1 MNINPEKLSAAVDVK
16 QLNQTVNQN
25 INTNFGS
32 YKDFYNTPQEILAF
46 NPLAQVVN
54 SKDREF
60 WQGNDGKDIMN
71 RVKTR
76 NTFRSLYGRPFLEK
90 NGRELND
97 TEVDTMLRKF
107 YDVPEDQDLDFG
119 YLKKD
124 LDNQHRE
131 KYDKQDFTT
140 SEALGGTVATLFL
153 NPLEKVTEF
162 IGVQGVRAVNPN
174 KVSIFNTPDVR
185 LAKQIYQITNKK
197 YNREEETTTSIATD
211 FLDRLEYNIPG
222 AINFMTDNARFNMYE
237 LQTFDSKTGG
247 IGGYLK
253 EVATTLASNADVLTI
268 GAFAPYYI
276 AMPYMMIREGADF
289 EEEKRKEAGLKDY
302 YSADEW
308 TPEIAD
314 KAETIAQSAFGYGIV
329 SGIIE
334 YAQVLTLLKTNIGM
348 AYATKKMSRPMLN
361 SVKAFFKAQG
371 YSAIEN
377 VGEESLQQIASNLFT
392 NKNNKALNDKY
403 NLGLPESIYWARGV
417 SDAVD
422 GALKMTV
429 GMGLVGGAKSTYS
442 RYFGQ
447 TKQWILDKQE
457 MLMNDFGL
465 NEKEAKQYAIRLGRA
480 RASERATKA
489 LVKEIFEVSEISAVK
504 EAGRRNRLREQY
516 VNKVM
521 GIASNNG
528 NTLSERDFERLA
540 IIFTEAELKKMS
552 PQNSDVFVRAVY
564 GDQNARNQHNN
575 EILKQFVLNLP
586 GQVGDAN
593 TQETR
598 STQETIN
605 QIIDKYD
612 FSPEV
617 NELINKIKAGF
628 FDTELESTGNP
639 EADTLVDRRK
649 AAIQKVLDLHGTL
662 RKGEQRTETA
672 DVEDDLLDDFSVVKS
687 EAERLGVEVEGDKR
701 TSEYKVRLRR
711 AVEKARAEERA
722 DEQEQDVE
730 DVDKRKKENRR
741 QKFLNKMLQKG
752 RKALSVLAPNVKIK
766 YAKDARDFQ
775 RITRRTGRGYY
786 NMKDTIWLNP
796 DSATM
801 GTLAHEITHAIFHQR
816 LKTDAR
822 IRYVANRI
830 LNDMIDFNSLDESVV
845 IRIKAF
851 QQQYRDANQ
860 IKDLDEEGLAE
871 LVSIMVDSFEN
882 LIPRTQNKIK
892 AWLRKI
898 FGNWLPSLKDNETA
912 LKMLQVIGAKTSRG
926 EAILESDVA
935 LLDQL
940 GQEKTDLELSEES
953 TQEGNDKFQLSYYD
967 PLTNLYYYY
976 DADDFLKHIKQGH
989 LTTDKKPSDFAGQQI
1004 ILHSPDSMF
1013 SGNIYRDDVLLIKG
1027 QGGVY
1032 YPIKYMKQ
1040 GYFWAATEAGANELV
1055 KLLNQSAEG
1064 QGKVLMGLTNGGRD
1078 KLFSSSNGAIGVI
1091 NLFENLIDSGQISM
1105 TKEQLSY
1112 VLIRASSEL
1121 NQVSGDINKVKGMLA
1136 GRYIDPVTKDPIT
1149 FRRRKNFT
1157 IDVIRQIAEIAE
1169 GDAKLEY
1176 ELRTFYKSINI
1187 VDIPLSKQT
1196 GKPIDSKSL
1205 FTLGVRH
1212 LAEMMTEPT
1221 LKNELDYEDRLNR
1234 EVTGDLY
1241 AIIEMQGTVEAIA
1254 TPEHDTYGYSIV
1266 STTGQKPVLHM
1277 LSQRA
1282 NYKDSIVD
1290 INGNS
1295 LVPTPEQ
1302 IEQEIKNNP
1311 KSKNEVDAALNIER
1325 RIFPTTGTSTQ
1336 VLRVSDQPGKA
1347 QLATPTF
1354 KFDLGGAESL
1364 EEFRELAWYKDNVED
1379 PRFSDWNQRLGLKPW
1394 GYYGGAEQV
1403 GRLYSGEVMI
1413 PISMLDGLKGAA
1425 NEHVT
1430 RYEEDGITLKPQV
1443 RETVDKY
1450 KEELREKKKYD
1461 FGVNLHVMGDGQV
1474 FIYDGNHRTIAA
1486 RELAEEG
1493 VITHINIGEM
1503 RYWDASL
1510 DFVSDDFKANNLIK
1524 IHNEFVKNN
1533 PDDFDVGKQ
1542 QLSTSVNAATF
1553 FSGTRTMEFPMIS
1566 NKLINWKLAVEYEK
1580 DINDLAN
1587 GIFKTDFEAKDIT
1600 KMNPKDFL
1608 DQNLEFMHF
1617 SPPCQF
1623 FSKLSKTEKSKMTPQ
1638 QLAAA
1643 TKLELEIAKKVAEFI
1658 EVIKPNNLTIE
1669 NVPGYIDSPH
1679 WNDVIRP
1686 SLVKA
1691 GYKVEAV
1698 KTDPAYYG
1706 GISQRERVIVRATRV
1721 KNEDRTFV
1729 DFPPLPKET
1738 GPGDFKK
1745 AFAPY
1750 IKELPVEP
1758 VEEFG
1763 EIRTGKKGY
1772 GTMHVIVNKLFNDQ
1786 ARDMEKYARSK
1797 QLFYIGTGDGT
1808 FVPEGYASQVLTAGW
1823 QFEDSKKGEKDKV
1836 GRKVKKTVKRGK
1848 DKGQLYGASNQGR
1861 IGIPATYEISKL
1873 MDKYSRQQSLKIFA
1887 EKYGCSIKEAN
1898 DAFMS
1903 PTGYLFKRINTKIL
1917 LLAMGFDASL
1927 SEVMSDRLSLNAAVL
1942 GNGMHGLTTKYLVE
1956 AMIGWDGTQSVDFK
1970 NSTKDKIVKQK
1981 IVDEV
1986 DTDKG
1991 KFSLSNDRINELLT
2005 NIKEG
2010 NEQREKENTEG
2021 QKTNAIVEEVEEEI
2035 EEETLNPQDIAEEA
2049 EEENII
2055 DDEPTVDKDEYQSS
2069 QEFYEDNVDTD
2080 TLNEDEKFD
2089 DNFDN
2094 EKVFQLRIQDIQRIL
2109 EHYNLDE
2116 LERTQQVKF
2125 STLLAEAAKFL
2136 QRDSTLAFKI
2146 AQSINKEPRALTGI
2160 EHAII
2165 LVKTSQL
2172 VDQIEEIHISESR
2185 ATRPTTIN
2193 AGARS
2198 EALINELQD
2207 IIRADGLAGSIS
2219 GQQLAARRMALHGN
2233 NTVAGILRRME
2244 RAKKNN
2250 SKSTKVSKEDT
2261 QKAADLAAEHK
2272 KATKALEK
2280 KQKEIESERNKETK
2294 NESETFIEKEKKK
2307 RGTKAAKKLLSK
2319 EKQIRLQAKELG
2331 FDLKGFGK
2339 GQAFSINIEQAKI
2352 IRELAK
2358 ILVYKN
2364 LKRYDNIDNIVD
2376 EIKNALPSASEYDI
2390 LNAIAGN
2397 MQRRKISKTE
2407 AQKKLERITRQSN
2420 KLQAIQDKMEELFGS
2435 KPSSPPTRDDFKA
2448 LKNQL
2453 NDMYNEITSADDFD
2467 PIQTNKLL
2475 VTISQLGMLVDGYYK
2490 SVEKPSKKKVD
2501 NINKISDIISNTKK
2515 AVKLL
2520 DRIELLKGIIEGDV
2534 LPVDTDRE
2542 GPVRT
2547 EENKKIQ
2554 RLRARVSQLEDKI
2567 KQDKKD
2573 KKEKQTKEN
2582 NEAELQE
2589 LVREILGWYRKNKTP
2604 KEKKPKSDI
2613 SKAKEQAKR
2622 EQRLQDT
2629 LAELEAIL
2637 LTGKLPPEMYGKL
2650 YKQKAQVADPFKF
2663 RESIQE
2669 VRQEI
2674 KETEY
2679 YKQLEDFKWA
2689 NKRKETIRKRLDEL
2703 NRILEEGDFE
2713 SFKKPKKER
2722 EMDQEL
2728 IDLLDAQRIA
2738 ERKITR
2744 AIDELR
2750 ERTLFE
2756 TVGDYVSLPR
2766 AFAATAD
2773 ISVIFRQAL
2782 FLGTTMPKEYLNAV
2796 QGGLKGIGVSVVDG
2810 RLEFTDKIAKD
2821 IMLTLE
2827 NDEMHFIR
2835 EKAGLF
2841 FSAID
2846 TGLTASEEAF
2856 NSRAL
2861 EKVYG
2866 LKGVGNVSR
2875 TVMGASERNMVITLN
2890 LLRAAAFDGYY
2901 ELNPNATDAELK
2913 KVAYFIN
2920 LASGRG
2926 KLGKSESIMQSASF
2940 FVFSPRFALSRVQLP
2955 LWSIYAGLKIGRA
2968 KLSKDQEVK
2977 DRIEAEGFTD
2987 ELGLYIAKSW
2997 AKYSATMMGII
3008 TLAALAGASFGFDP
3022 EEEDFM
3028 KISIGN
3034 LRLDIF
3040 SGMGPVFRYWN
3051 KFNYATFS
3059 NLTGR
3064 DTDINIWDEFQKTF
3078 IKYKVS
3084 PWMSKGSEIM
3094 TGKDYVTQRDIN
3106 EFGTLLELFVP
3117 IHLANA
3123 VEGIITD
3130 VPAPYIL
3137 GELLAEGTGVGAYTV
3152 D

>member
-16 QLNQTVNQN
+16 QLNKTVNRN

-32 YKDFYNTPQEILAF
+32 YEDFYNTPQEILAF

-60 WQGNDGKDIMN
+60 WQGNDGKDIIN

-107 YDVPEDQDLDFG
+107 YDIPEDQDLDFG

-140 SEALGGTVATLFL
+140 GEFLAGTGAVFVNGA
-153 NPLEKVTEF
+153 EKVLEF
-162 IGVQGVRAVNPN
+162 LATQGVRAVNPN
-174 KVSIFNTPDVR
+174 KVSIFNTPGVV

-197 YNREEETTTSIATD
+197 YNREEETPNSIATD

-222 AINFMTDNARFNMYE
+222 AFNLLTENAKFNMYE

-253 EVATTLASNADVLTI
+253 EVATTLASNADVLTV
-268 GAFAPYYI
+268 GATLPFFV
-276 AMPYMMIREGADF
+276 AMPYMMIREGLDF
-289 EEEKRKEAGLKDY
+289 EEQKRKEAGLKDY

-314 KAETIAQSAFGYGIV
+314 KAETIAQSAFGYGVI
-329 SGIIE
+329 SGMIE
-334 YAQVLTLLKTNIGM
+334 YAQVLTLLKTNIGTK
-348 AYATKKMSRPMLN
+348 YATKRMSRPMLN
-361 SVKAFFKAQG
+361 SVRAFFKAQG

-392 NKNNKALNDKY
+392 NKNNKTLNDKY

-504 EAGRRNRLREQY
+504 EAGRRNRIREQY
-516 VNKVM
+516 VNKVL

-528 NTLSERDFERLA
+528 LELSDRDFERLA
-540 IIFTEAELKKMS
+540 IIFTEAELKEMS

-564 GDQNARNQHNN
+564 GDQNARKQHNN
-575 EILKQFVLNLP
+575 EILKQTILNLP

-605 QIIDKYD
+605 EIIDKYD

-628 FDTELESTGNP
+628 FDTELETTGNS

-662 RKGEQRTETA
+662 KKGEQRTETA

-722 DEQEQDVE
+722 DEQQQDVD
-730 DVDKRKKENRR
+730 DVDKRRKENRR

-775 RITRRTGRGYY
+775 RITRHTGRGWYD
-786 NMKDTIWLNP
+786 MKDTIWLNP

-830 LNDMIDFNSLDESVV
+830 LNDMIDFNHLDESVV

-851 QQQYRDANQ
+851 QQQYRDKKVSL
-860 IKDLDEEGLAE
+860 KDLDEEGLAE
-871 LVSIMVDSFEN
+871 LVGIMVDSFEN

-898 FGNWLPSLKDNETA
+898 FGNWLPSLKNNETA

-967 PLTNLYYYY
+967 PITNLYYFY
-976 DADDFLKHIKQGH
+976 DADLFNLYKKLGH
-989 LTTDKKPSDFAGQQI
+989 LTTDKKPSDFAGQKI
-1004 ILHSPDSMF
+1004 VLHSPDSMF

-1032 YPIKYMKQ
+1032 YPIKYLQQ
-1040 GYFWAATEAGANELV
+1040 GYFWASTKQAAEALAR
-1055 KLLNQSAEG
+1055 LLNESADG
-1064 QGKVLMGLTNGGRD
+1064 QGKVLMGLTNGGRE
-1078 KLFSSSNGAIGVI
+1078 KLFSSSNGSIGVV

-1105 TKEQLSY
+1105 TKEQFSY

-1136 GRYIDPVTKDPIT
+1136 GRYIDPVTKDPIS
-1149 FRRRKNFT
+1149 FERRKQFT
-1157 IDVIRQIAEIAE
+1157 LDVIRKVAEVAK
-1169 GDAKLEY
+1169 GNAKLEY
-1176 ELRTFYKSINI
+1176 ELRTFYKSII
-1187 VDIPLSKQT
+1187 VNDIPISKST
-1196 GKPIDSKSL
+1196 GEIVDSKSL
-1205 FTLGVRH
+1205 FTLGRLH
-1212 LAEMMTEPT
+1212 LSEMMTEPT
-1221 LKNELDYEDRLNR
+1221 LKNELESEDRLDR
-1234 EVTGDLY
+1234 EAVGDLY
-1241 AIIEMQGTVEAIA
+1241 AILEMQGTVEAIA

-1266 STTGQKPVLHM
+1266 STSGQKPVLHM
-1277 LSQRA
+1277 LSQRS

-1295 LVPTPEQ
+1295 LVPTEEQ
-1302 IEQEIKNNP
+1302 IKEELKNG
-1311 KSKNEVDAALNIER
+1311 KAKNVRDAALNIER
-1325 RIFPTTGTSTQ
+1325 RIYPTTGTSTQ

-1347 QLATPTF
+1347 QLAQTYKVYRT
-1354 KFDLGGAESL
+1354 KKGTATVKATTGNVLGDAQYYAFTE
-1364 EEFRELAWYKDNVED
+1364 KDAAAYTQGVTENVESVEITVNNPYIIGESPD
-1379 PRFSDWNQRLGLKPW
+1379 RWEADMDFADLIKAAEEAGYKFSSV
-1394 GYYGGAEQV
+1394 YG
-1403 GRLYSGEVMI
+1403 S
-1413 PISMLDGLKGAA
+1413 
-1425 NEHVT
+1425 
-1430 RYEEDGITLKPQV
+1430 EESDGITLQEYLKSIGHDSLIIKNIQSAEQNSIF
-1443 RETVDKY
+1443 R
-1450 KEELREKKKYD
+1450 L
-1461 FGVNLHVMGDGQV
+1461 FGVMADISGTGNLVQVTDGSQLIV
-1474 FIYDGNHRTIAA
+1474 FNT
-1486 RELAEEG
+1486 E
-1493 VITHINIGEM
+1493 TNF
-1503 RYWDASL
+1503 DA
-1510 DFVSDDFKANNLIK
+1510 
-1524 IHNEFVKNN
+1524 
-1533 PDDFDVGKQ
+1533 GKQ

-1587 GIFKTDFEAKDIT
+1587 GIFNTDFEAKDIT

-1608 DQNLEFMHF
+1608 NQNLEFMHF

-1669 NVPGYIDSPH
+1669 NVPGYILSPH

-1686 SLVKA
+1686 ALVKA

-1721 KNEDRTFV
+1721 KNEDGTFV
-1729 DFPPLPKET
+1729 DFPSLPKET

-1763 EIRTGKKGY
+1763 EIRTGKKGE
-1772 GTMHVIVNKLFNDQ
+1772 GTFHVIIAKLLNDQ
-1786 ARDMEKYARSK
+1786 YSNMEKYARSK

-1823 QFEDSKKGEKDKV
+1823 QFEDSKRGEKDKV

-1917 LLAMGFDASL
+1917 LIAMGFDASL

-1956 AMIGWDGTQSVDFK
+1956 PMIGWDGKQSVDFK
-1970 NSTKDKIVKQK
+1970 KSTKDKIVKQE

-2005 NIKEG
+2005 NIREG

-2021 QKTNAIVEEVEEEI
+2021 KKTNAIVEEAEEEI
-2035 EEETLNPQDIAEEA
+2035 EEETLNPEDIAEEA

-2080 TLNEDEKFD
+2080 TLSEDEKFD

-2094 EKVFQLRIQDIQRIL
+2094 QKVFQLRIQDIQRIL

-2116 LERTQQVKF
+2116 LERSQQVKF

-2165 LVKTSQL
+2165 LVRTAQL

-2185 ATRPTTIN
+2185 ATKPTTIN

-2250 SKSTKVSKEDT
+2250 KKSTKVSKEDT
-2261 QKAADLAAEHK
+2261 QKAADLASEHK
-2272 KATKALEK
+2272 KATEAVEK
-2280 KQKEIESERNKETK
+2280 KQKEIEAERNKETK
-2294 NESETFIEKEKKK
+2294 DESETFIEKEKKK
-2307 RGTKAAKKLLSK
+2307 RGTKAAKKLLSREK
-2319 EKQIRLQAKELG
+2319 EIRLQAKELG

-2376 EIKNALPSASEYDI
+2376 EIKNALPSATEYDI

-2397 MQRRKISKTE
+2397 IQRRRISKTD

-2453 NDMYNEITSADDFD
+2453 NDMYDEITSADDYD

-2490 SVEKPSKKKVD
+2490 SVEKPSKKKID
-2501 NINKISDIISNTKK
+2501 NINKISDIITNTKK

-2520 DRIELLKGIIEGDV
+2520 DRIELLRGIIEGTV
-2534 LPVDTDRE
+2534 LPVDNDRE
-2542 GPVRT
+2542 GPART

-2554 RLRARVSQLEDKI
+2554 RLRARVAQLEDKI

-2573 KKEKQTKEN
+2573 KKEKETKEN

-2650 YKQKAQVADPFKF
+2650 YKKKAQVADPFKF

-2713 SFKKPKKER
+2713 SFKKPKRER

-2728 IDLLDAQRIA
+2728 LDLLDAQRIA

-2782 FLGTTMPKEYLNAV
+2782 FLGTAMPKEYLNAV
-2796 QGGLKGIGVSVVDG
+2796 QGGLKGIGVSIVDG

-2861 EKVYG
+2861 EKVYNI
-2866 LKGVGNVSR
+2866 KGVGNVSR

-2901 ELNPNATDAELK
+2901 ELNPHATDAELK
-2913 KVAYFIN
+2913 KVAFFIN
-2920 LASGRG
+2920 IASGRG
-2926 KLGKSESIMQSASF
+2926 NLGKSEAAMQSASF
-2940 FVFSPRFALSRVQLP
+2940 FFFSPRFALSRVQLP
-2955 LWSIYAGLKIGRA
+2955 FWSIYAGLQIGRA
-2968 KLSKDQEVK
+2968 KYSKDQAVK
-2977 DRIEAEGFTD
+2977 DRIRAEGFTD

-2997 AKYSATMMGII
+2997 ARFGATMTGII
-3008 TLAALAGASFGFDP
+3008 TLAVLAGASFGFEP

-3028 KISIGN
+3028 KISIGK

-3040 SGMGPVFRYWN
+3040 GGMGPVFRFWN

-3064 DTDINIWDEFQKTF
+3064 DTDIDVWNEFQKTF

-3106 EFGTLLELFVP
+3106 EFATLLELFVP
-3117 IHLANA
+3117 IHFANA

-3137 GELLAEGTGVGAYTV
+3137 GETVAEMTGIGAYAV